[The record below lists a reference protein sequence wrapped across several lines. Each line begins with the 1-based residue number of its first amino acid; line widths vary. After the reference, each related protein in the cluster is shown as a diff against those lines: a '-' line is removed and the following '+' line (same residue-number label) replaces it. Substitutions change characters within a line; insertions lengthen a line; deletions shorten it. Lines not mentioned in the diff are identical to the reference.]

1 MGGRRGAAAAT
12 RFASQHHDVV
22 ADVLVEVPATM
33 TTDSTANHTW
43 YAATEKTREKREEF
57 KHP

>member
-12 RFASQHHDVV
+12 RFASQHHDVEV
-22 ADVLVEVPATM
+22 DVLVEVPATM

-43 YAATEKTREKREEF
+43 YAATE
-57 KHP
+57 